1 MTWHKFYDRL
11 AASLVLGCLIGVG
24 LGVLLVRA

>member
-11 AASLVLGCLIGVG
+11 TVALAVGCLIGVG